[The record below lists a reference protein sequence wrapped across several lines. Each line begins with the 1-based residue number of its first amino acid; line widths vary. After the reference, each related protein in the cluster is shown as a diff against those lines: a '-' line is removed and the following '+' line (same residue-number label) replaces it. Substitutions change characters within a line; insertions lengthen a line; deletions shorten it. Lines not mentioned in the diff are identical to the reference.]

1 MLHRA
6 TWWPHVALPVA
17 GPGSRH
23 KGWPHI
29 RLRRSA
35 GGPRE
40 VLTFPARRA
49 TLSTAL
55 AKQDELADGADFV
68 LAHNLIGFDLRHLEA
83 ASPQLRLLVL
93 PAVDTLRLNP
103 LAFPENPY
111 HYQEG
116 QLKRGR
122 INDPELDDRL
132 ALADHGGRQLML

>member
-1 MLHRA
+1 MSRCLSLDLEVGIKDGLIYALAGVRA
-6 TWWPHVALPVA
+6 DLD
-17 GPGSRH
+17 
-23 KGWPHI
+23 
-29 RLRRSA
+29 
-35 GGPRE
+35 E

>member
-1 MLHRA
+1 MSHCLSLDLEVGIKDGLIYALAGVRA
-6 TWWPHVALPVA
+6 DLD
-17 GPGSRH
+17 
-23 KGWPHI
+23 
-29 RLRRSA
+29 
-35 GGPRE
+35 E

>member
-1 MLHRA
+1 MSRCLSLDLEVGIKDGLIYAFAGVRA
-6 TWWPHVALPVA
+6 DLD
-17 GPGSRH
+17 
-23 KGWPHI
+23 
-29 RLRRSA
+29 
-35 GGPRE
+35 E